1 VFFGAFNAPARRHL
15 GLQEPQALF
24 QGLMTRIV
32 KPNIVQVML
41 ENNLYALMKKNLGS
55 RQF

>member
-1 VFFGAFNAPARRHL
+1 
-15 GLQEPQALF
+15 
-24 QGLMTRIV
+24 MTRIV